1 MVRAF
6 PQQRY
11 PGLLI
16 ILNDIGSDLRRHAGS
31 ITKLLGDQIFTL
43 PIHWTSATA
52 FPETATHAI
61 DFGPG
66 GLSGIG
72 PFTSRNLEGRGM
84 RVIVVGDK
92 GKGDVELYNARHVR
106 YEDWWA
112 KKYAPRLVRTRCV
125 ESLHRLVE
133 YY

>member
-1 MVRAF
+1 M
-6 PQQRY
+6 
-11 PGLLI
+11 
-16 ILNDIGSDLRRHAGS
+16 GS

-72 PFTSRNLEGRGM
+72 PLTSRNLEGRGV

-92 GKGDVELYNARHVR
+92 GKGDVELYNARDVR

-112 KKYAPRLVRTRCV
+112 KSMHHAWCALGSSRLLIALL
-125 ESLHRLVE
+125 SIIDSDI
-133 YY
+133 